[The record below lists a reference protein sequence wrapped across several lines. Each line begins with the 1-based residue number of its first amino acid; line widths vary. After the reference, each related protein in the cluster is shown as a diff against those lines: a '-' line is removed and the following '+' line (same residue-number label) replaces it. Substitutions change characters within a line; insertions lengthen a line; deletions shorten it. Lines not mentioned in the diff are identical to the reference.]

1 MPGSLFLDQ
10 LGAPISNLQIAFS
23 LDHRIPESMAR
34 MIQRQGGQVTAIR
47 GDNVLHLMPFEP
59 GTVVMEKVSSPVYSH
74 NFVYDTVREGRR
86 LDLEVYKLKVKESR
100 KSYTSEE
107 ELQIHEY
114 VKANNTP
121 RKSAPGYWENAQKA
135 LKCPHSPESMRY
147 HYIRHLS
154 KIDIDKR
161 RKQSPKD
168 YFGPD
173 YEPDYQPSHP
183 HSPHKRVIA
192 FTHSTSHKAIKHTS
206 SEAPLPAIMEEQ
218 PTDPLSSS
226 LSELV
231 LSASKLRVTICYGKR
246 IVTKMPEDSLSDI
259 EIMRIFGRL
268 AYICRQLAEIEVSM
282 REVLRTLVHFKGDV
296 QATVQFYAPLP
307 V

>member
-10 LGAPISNLQIAFS
+10 LGAPISNLQKAFS
-23 LDHRIPESMAR
+23 LDHRIPESMTR
-34 MIQRQGGQVTAIR
+34 MIQRQGGLVAAVR

-59 GTVVMEKVSSPVYSH
+59 GTVLPEKVSKPVYSH
-74 NFVYDTVREGRR
+74 RFVYDTVREGRK
-86 LDLEVYKLKVKESR
+86 LDLEAYKLKVKETR

-121 RKSAPGYWENAQKA
+121 RKSAPRYWENAQQA
-135 LKCPHSPESMRY
+135 YKCPHSPQSMRY

-154 KIDIDKR
+154 KINIDER

-173 YEPDYQPSHP
+173 YEAAYQPP
-183 HSPHKRVIA
+183 PQPLLKRVIA
-192 FTHSTSHKAIKHTS
+192 YTPSTSHKVTKHSS
-206 SEAPLPAIMEEQ
+206 SESPLPVILEEQ
-218 PTDPLSSS
+218 HSDPLSSS

-231 LSASKLRVTICYGKR
+231 LSASKLRVTSCHGKR
-246 IVTKMPEDSLSDI
+246 IVTKIPADSLSEI

-268 AYICRQLAEIEVSM
+268 AYICRQLAEVEVSM

-296 QATVQFYAPLP
+296 QATVQFYSPLP

>member
-1 MPGSLFLDQ
+1 
-10 LGAPISNLQIAFS
+10 
-23 LDHRIPESMAR
+23 

-59 GTVVMEKVSSPVYSH
+59 GTVLLEKVSNPVYSYD
-74 NFVYDTVREGRR
+74 FVYDTVREGRR
-86 LDLEVYKLKVKESR
+86 LDLKAYELKGKESR

-135 LKCPHSPESMRY
+135 LKFQHSPESMRY

-154 KIDIDKR
+154 KSKISER
-161 RKQSPKD
+161 RKESPKD
-168 YFGPD
+168 YFKRD
-173 YEPDYQPSHP
+173 LDVVFEPPEPQSIL
-183 HSPHKRVIA
+183 KRVPL
-192 FTHSTSHKAIKHTS
+192 FLPSTSHKVTKHNS
-206 SEAPLPAIMEEQ
+206 SETPLPAISEEDSM
-218 PTDPLSSS
+218 DPLSKS
-226 LSELV
+226 LSDLV
-231 LSASKLRVTICYGKR
+231 LSASKLRVTAYQNKR
-246 IVTKMPEDSLSDI
+246 IVTKIPVNSLAEM
-259 EIMRIFGRL
+259 EIIRYFGKL
-268 AYICRQLAEIEVSM
+268 ADICRQLAETEVSM